1 MTHVTLVKS
10 RISFL
15 GGLEKTALSIAK
27 SFVKKGCTV
36 TILTT
41 GKPPPKIKDIEI
53 VTFGK
58 LPKWGYFAIH
68 SFHRA
73 CKNWLKTHP
82 TDLIFGLDR
91 TSNLTHYRAGNGAH
105 RIFLKRKKCSRIK
118 SWFSLVNPK
127 DLLILKMEKKIFESS
142 KLKILFTN
150 SQMVRE
156 ELLQEYHIDPKK
168 IKVVFNGIDF
178 NKFTL
183 TNTSALEAKKKLG
196 LNPDK
201 RQLLFIGNN
210 YKRKGVDFILKALST
225 IKSDTFEL
233 IVVGKEKYTST
244 FKMHAK
250 KLGLSSQVFFFGS
263 QTDLIP
269 FYLAADCFVLPTNYD
284 PFASVTLEALAMGL
298 FVITSPYNGAK
309 EIISEGCGEVLPNLI
324 EHEYLANLLNKIIDK
339 ELPKLSKNQIRD
351 SVRAFD
357 SDLQLEK
364 IMELSLKHV

>member
-168 IKVVFNGIDF
+168 
-178 NKFTL
+178 
-183 TNTSALEAKKKLG
+183 
-196 LNPDK
+196 
-201 RQLLFIGNN
+201 
-210 YKRKGVDFILKALST
+210 LK
-225 IKSDTFEL
+225 
-233 IVVGKEKYTST
+233 
-244 FKMHAK
+244 
-250 KLGLSSQVFFFGS
+250 LSSMGS
-263 QTDLIP
+263 ILI
-269 FYLAADCFVLPTNYD
+269 
-284 PFASVTLEALAMGL
+284 
-298 FVITSPYNGAK
+298 
-309 EIISEGCGEVLPNLI
+309 
-324 EHEYLANLLNKIIDK
+324 NLL
-339 ELPKLSKNQIRD
+339 
-351 SVRAFD
+351 
-357 SDLQLEK
+357 
-364 IMELSLKHV
+364 